1 MSLESKVKIL
11 QEVKSIFENLK
22 ADEKSALFSEEKS
35 NLKLLKKLQKIVVF
49 IWQKTVKTD
58 KHCREGSIEEFNK
71 ADDEI
76 PIRFDYVEGRETD
89 RSTLYSFNGPFSWYM
104 LTLQI

>member
-35 NLKLLKKLQKIVVF
+35 NLKLLKKLKKIVVF
-49 IWQKTVKTD
+49 I
-58 KHCREGSIEEFNK
+58 
-71 ADDEI
+71 
-76 PIRFDYVEGRETD
+76 
-89 RSTLYSFNGPFSWYM
+89 
-104 LTLQI
+104 

>member
-11 QEVKSIFENLK
+11 REVKNIFENLK
-22 ADEKSALFSEEKS
+22 ADGKSVLFSQEKP
-35 NLKLLKKLQKIVVF
+35 NLKLLKKLKKIVVC

-58 KHCREGSIEEFNK
+58 KYCREGSIEEFNK
-71 ADDEI
+71 ADDKI
-76 PIRFDYVEGRETD
+76 PIRLDYEEKREID
-89 RSTLYSFNGPFSWYM
+89 RSTLYSFNGPYSWYM